1 MLCDTPGCGM
11 WVKDRVFWVI
21 MLCDTPRCGMWVLAS
36 DRTGRSTIAL
46 VSLRLKTVGRVN
58 ARAEAGSVAPQN
70 SVEAGRHLARVRDGG
85 NKNATNRQ

>member
-1 MLCDTPGCGM
+1 M

-21 MLCDTPRCGMWVLAS
+21 MLCDTPGCGMWVLAS
-36 DRTGRSTIAL
+36 DRTGIRKIAL
-46 VSLRLKTVGRVN
+46 VSLRLKTVARVN

-70 SVEAGRHLARVRDGG
+70 SVEARRHLARVRDRG